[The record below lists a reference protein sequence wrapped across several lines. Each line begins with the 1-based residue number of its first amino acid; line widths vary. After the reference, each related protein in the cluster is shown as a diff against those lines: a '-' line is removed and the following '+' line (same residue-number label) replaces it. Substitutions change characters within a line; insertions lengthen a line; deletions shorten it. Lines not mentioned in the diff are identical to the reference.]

1 MKILSIETSCD
12 ETAVSIIEASGG
24 IEAPKFTILGNALYS
39 QIATHAE
46 YGGVFPM
53 LAKREHT
60 LNLVPMLKLATEMAF
75 EHDTGAEFNDA
86 SRSEGSAKA
95 GEKSARTS
103 NAELAPKIRGQILEI
118 LSREN
123 DLGPALL
130 DFLDTH
136 EIYDVE
142 AIAVTQGPGL
152 EPALWVGI
160 SFAKALALALNK
172 PIIPVNHME
181 GHIVSVL
188 AESTDLVASTESSN
202 ESTLSAASSSTPLT
216 TPAVQFP
223 ALALL
228 ISGGHTEL
236 VLSKGWHK
244 YEIIGQTVDD
254 AIGEAFDKVARIMN
268 LPYPGGPKISKLAA
282 ESRAENLRE
291 KYKQEAGNL
300 NDSAS
305 PGQYP
310 WTLPRPMLRSP
321 DFNFSF
327 SGLKTAVL
335 YAVKDKLKGR
345 DLGERDIK
353 DCEDSQG
360 VAQTNSQS
368 APIVLQS
375 ASQLSE
381 IEIKTLAEEF
391 ENAVTEV
398 LVHKTRHAI
407 EETNAQ
413 TLIIGGGVIANVYIR
428 EAFKKVAHETGIQL
442 FTPSVSLST
451 DNSVMIGIAGYL
463 RWISHATSSETERG
477 DGEQG
482 RPNLNASARIIQPNE
497 IAELR
502 ASGNLSL

>member
-1 MKILSIETSCD
+1 MRSNAIREFNKMKILSIETSCD

-24 IEAPKFTILGNALYS
+24 RDMPRFTILGNALYS

-75 EHDTGAEFNDA
+75 EHEANQAAQSASDGA
-86 SRSEGSAKA
+86 SQSKSETANP
-95 GEKSARTS
+95 ELTS
-103 NAELAPKIRGQILEI
+103 ELHAQILEI

-123 DLGPALL
+123 DLGAALL

-136 EIYDVE
+136 EIFDID

-188 AESTDLVASTESSN
+188 TESADSSA
-202 ESTLSAASSSTPLT
+202 EAAS
-216 TPAVQFP
+216 AVQFP

-236 VLSKGWHK
+236 VLSKDWHK

-254 AIGEAFDKVARIMN
+254 AIGEAFDKVARLMN

-282 ESRAENLRE
+282 ESRSESLRE
-291 KYKQEAGNL
+291 KAKSETGA
-300 NDSAS
+300 
-305 PGQYP
+305 YP
-310 WTLPRPMLRSP
+310 WTLPRPMLKTA

-335 YAVKDKLKGR
+335 YAVKDKLKNRTGSEGA
-345 DLGERDIK
+345 DGNMT
-353 DCEDSQG
+353 
-360 VAQTNSQS
+360 VASTQENGT
-368 APIVLQS
+368 A
-375 ASQLSE
+375 AQLTD

-398 LVHKTRHAI
+398 LVHKTRRAI
-407 EETNAQ
+407 EETNAK
-413 TLIIGGGVIANVYIR
+413 TLIIGGGVIANTYIR
-428 EAFKKVAHETGIQL
+428 EAFKKVANKTGVHL
-442 FTPSVSLST
+442 FAPSISLST
-451 DNSVMIGIAGYL
+451 DNSVMIGVAGYL
-463 RWISHATSSETERG
+463 RWIAKDEEGGNSSATNSGILMPAQDSAKNLAQLSSFKA
-477 DGEQG
+477 
-482 RPNLNASARIIQPNE
+482 N
-497 IAELR
+497 
-502 ASGNLSL
+502 GNLSL

>member
-12 ETAVSIIEASGG
+12 ETAVSIIEASGDLN
-24 IEAPKFTILGNALYS
+24 APRFTILGNALYS
-39 QIATHAE
+39 QISKHAE
-46 YGGVFPM
+46 YGGVFPA

-60 LNLVPMLKLATEMAF
+60 LNLVPMLKLATEEAF
-75 EHDTGAEFNDA
+75 EHANKSIQDGAKNTNTTDITKTGNTEL
-86 SRSEGSAKA
+86 
-95 GEKSARTS
+95 T
-103 NAELAPKIRGQILEI
+103 AELCAQILEI

-130 DFLDTH
+130 DLLNTH
-136 EIYDVE
+136 EVFDVD

-160 SFAKALALALNK
+160 SFAKTLALALNK

-188 AESTDLVASTESSN
+188 TDSS
-202 ESTLSAASSSTPLT
+202 EQ
-216 TPAVQFP
+216 VKFP

-236 VLSKGWHK
+236 VLSKDWHQ
-244 YEIIGQTVDD
+244 YEVIGQTVDD
-254 AIGEAFDKVARIMN
+254 AVGEAFDKVARLMN

-291 KYKQEAGNL
+291 NYKTDATLGYSAGL
-300 NDSAS
+300 GEYS
-305 PGQYP
+305 
-310 WTLPRPMLRSP
+310 WTLPRPMLKSP

-335 YAVKDKLKGR
+335 YAVKDKLKNK
-345 DLGERDIK
+345 GENSL
-353 DCEDSQG
+353 EQ
-360 VAQTNSQS
+360 NSQTS
-368 APIVLQS
+368 
-375 ASQLSE
+375 SQLSE

-391 ENAVTEV
+391 ENAVTDV
-398 LVHKTRHAI
+398 LVYKTRKAI

-413 TLIIGGGVIANVYIR
+413 TLIIGGGVIANTYIR
-428 EAFKKVAHETGIQL
+428 EAFRKVADQTGIQL

-451 DNSVMIGIAGYL
+451 DNSVMIGVAGYL
-463 RWISHATSSETERG
+463 RWIAKDKGILLPESLRDANG
-477 DGEQG
+477 DFSMEK
-482 RPNLNASARIIQPNE
+482 L
-497 IAELR
+497 AEFR
-502 ASGNLSL
+502 ANGNLSL

>member
-12 ETAVSIIEASGG
+12 ETAVSIIEASGDLNS
-24 IEAPKFTILGNALYS
+24 PRFTILGNALYS
-39 QIATHAE
+39 QISTHAE
-46 YGGVFPM
+46 YGGVFPA

-60 LNLVPMLKLATEMAF
+60 LNLVPMLKLATEEAF
-75 EHDTGAEFNDA
+75 EHASKATQNGAEN
-86 SRSEGSAKA
+86 STNQTTNKKSENAQETANTELS
-95 GEKSARTS
+95 
-103 NAELAPKIRGQILEI
+103 AELRAQILEI

-136 EIYDVE
+136 EVFGID

-188 AESTDLVASTESSN
+188 TESTELDRNDDIHNSKTN
-202 ESTLSAASSSTPLT
+202 R
-216 TPAVQFP
+216 AVQFP

-236 VLSKGWHK
+236 VLSKDWHQ
-244 YEIIGQTVDD
+244 YEVIGQTVDD
-254 AIGEAFDKVARIMN
+254 AVGEAFDKVARLMN
-268 LPYPGGPKISKLAA
+268 LPYPGGPKISRLAA

-291 KYKQEAGNL
+291 KYKTDTTLSYDAGL
-300 NDSAS
+300 
-305 PGQYP
+305 GEYP
-310 WTLPRPMLRSP
+310 WTLPRPMLKSS

-335 YAVKDKLKGR
+335 YAVKDKLKNR
-345 DLGERDIK
+345 TDIADISANISTKELHSEHIASK
-353 DCEDSQG
+353 D
-360 VAQTNSQS
+360 T
-368 APIVLQS
+368 P
-375 ASQLSE
+375 QLSE

-391 ENAVTEV
+391 ENAVTDV
-398 LVHKTRHAI
+398 LVHKTRKAI

-413 TLIIGGGVIANVYIR
+413 TLIIGGGVIANTHIR
-428 EAFKKVAHETGIQL
+428 EAFKKVADQTGVQL

-451 DNSVMIGIAGYL
+451 DNSVMIGVAGYL
-463 RWISHATSSETERG
+463 RWIAKDKGILMPENLRKIDGTLDNG
-477 DGEQG
+477 DFSMEK
-482 RPNLNASARIIQPNE
+482 L
-497 IAELR
+497 AEFR
-502 ASGNLSL
+502 ANGNLSL